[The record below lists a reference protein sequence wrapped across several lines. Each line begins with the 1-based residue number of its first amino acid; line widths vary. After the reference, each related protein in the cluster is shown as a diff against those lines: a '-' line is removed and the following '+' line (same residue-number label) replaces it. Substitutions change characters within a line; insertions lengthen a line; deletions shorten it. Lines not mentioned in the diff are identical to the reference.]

1 MTLGMF
7 PNTKKKRKDKMSNIS
22 PRRFKKGDLVY
33 RTDQES
39 YPYWGIVYDFDKDN
53 DIWIHDFSDK
63 SGSGTLLDWQNKY
76 ALLTPEKVKN
86 VSFIQER

>member
-1 MTLGMF
+1 
-7 PNTKKKRKDKMSNIS
+7 MSNIS

-33 RTDQES
+33 RTDQQS
-39 YPYWGIVYDFDKDN
+39 FPYWGIVYDFDKDN
-53 DIWIHDFSDK
+53 DIWIHDFSGET
-63 SGSGTLLDWQNKY
+63 GSGTLLDWQNKY